1 MTPDERHAMTIAVAQ
16 AWVDQQAAQYERMG
30 LTATQLHQVKDH
42 ALDRFNQW
50 LTTTRGDH
58 AS

>member
-1 MTPDERHAMTIAVAQ
+1 MTPDERHAMTTAVAQ

-30 LTATQLHQVKDH
+30 LTAIQLHQVKDQ

-50 LTTTRGDH
+50 LTEIRGDD
-58 AS
+58 AQ

>member
-16 AWVDQQAAQYERMG
+16 AWVDQQAIQYERMG
-30 LTATQLHQVKDH
+30 LTATQLHQVKDQ
-42 ALDRFNQW
+42 ALNRFNQW
-50 LTTTRGDH
+50 LTEIRGDH

>member
-16 AWVDQQAAQYERMG
+16 AWVDQQAAQYEQMG
-30 LTATQLHQVKDH
+30 FTAIQLHQVKDQ

-50 LTTTRGDH
+50 LTEIRGDN

>member
-1 MTPDERHAMTIAVAQ
+1 MTIAVAQ
-16 AWVDQQAAQYERMG
+16 AFVDQQAAQYEQMG
-30 LTATQLHQVKDH
+30 FTAIQLHQVKDH

-50 LTTTRGDH
+50 LTEIRGDN

>member
-50 LTTTRGDH
+50 LTEIRGDN

>member
-30 LTATQLHQVKDH
+30 LTAAQLHQVKDQ

-50 LTTTRGDH
+50 LTEIRGDH

>member
-16 AWVDQQAAQYERMG
+16 AWVDQQAAQYEQMG
-30 LTATQLHQVKDH
+30 FTAIQIYQVKDQ
-42 ALDRFNQW
+42 ALDRFNNW
-50 LTTTRGDH
+50 LTEIRGDH

>member
-1 MTPDERHAMTIAVAQ
+1 MTPDERHAMTIAIAQ

-30 LTATQLHQVKDH
+30 LNATQLHRVKDH

-50 LTTTRGDH
+50 LTEIRGDH

>member
-1 MTPDERHAMTIAVAQ
+1 MTPDERHAMTIAIAQ
-16 AWVDQQAAQYERMG
+16 AWVDQQSIQYERMG
-30 LTATQLHQVKDH
+30 LNAVQLHQVKDH

-50 LTTTRGDH
+50 LTATRGDN